1 MRPFDSRLLRTLP
14 DTRIAVTALALLGLG
29 QGVAAIAQAFGL
41 SALVVA
47 IAQGTPLDAALQ
59 LTVAAIL
66 ARALCSA
73 GTEALAARVGVRSS
87 SQLRERL
94 VAAVLDRAHPGGEAT
109 LTLAVNGAASIEPY
123 LTRYLPALINAVCL
137 PVAALVA
144 MAVLDWRT
152 AIIPLL
158 TLPLLPLFAAL
169 IGSATAQATQRRWGS
184 LSRLSGHFL
193 DVMRGLPTLVGY
205 GRAERHIGVI
215 EAVSQAHRRATVA
228 TLKLAFLS
236 SAALELL
243 ATISVAL
250 VAVFVGIRLAGGELT
265 LAVAMPLILLAP
277 EAYWPIRRVGAEFH
291 AAADGADALANL
303 LDAIEGDSLDRSGL
317 AAVASGAPTSG
328 PTAGSAPTL
337 ANRVEV
343 RAVSFR
349 YSNEHPW
356 LVQDLHTDL
365 APGLTVITGASGSGK
380 TTLLELLAGLRTP
393 TTGTIQAPTAHLI
406 TQRPFLAAVSIRDNL
421 TIGCDPAD
429 ADQLRLVLTQVGLWE
444 FIQSLP
450 AGLDTPLGD
459 DGFGLSAGQRARL
472 VVARALLADD
482 PVLLFDEPTAHLDP
496 DTEADL
502 HHVIRDLAVRR
513 IVVVVTH
520 RPGLVQLADH
530 VIDLNEMVATRG
542 HGLDSPGL
550 FADPSGTPSPADRA
564 VPPLRRVAAL
574 APAPRDGQRSER
586 DFEVASTVRPV
597 PGIASAAA
605 LSALALCCG
614 IALTATSGWLIVAA
628 SFRPQILTLLAAIVL
643 VRTFGIARPALRYAE
658 RIRSHDAAL
667 AFLAEQRASTYARL
681 VPLTPA
687 RLGRRSRG
695 DVLAAVVDDLD
706 DLAYAQVRFVVPALA
721 MLAAGL
727 LAAGLA
733 AIVAPPAGLTML
745 ALVAALGLVG
755 LLGWGLERT
764 LQTRLVHARGQLA
777 TITTLLVSKADEIVA
792 VHGGARCT
800 SWLRS
805 AHDAT
810 ITRVSRQGGVRA
822 ATTTLVT
829 LSVAAAT
836 VALEQLLPPWVAHG
850 LPTPVAALVVLL
862 PVALAEVVAAIPDAV
877 GALARA
883 QGSRERLRALL
894 NQTPSV
900 DPRPGRLRTP
910 GARAPQLTL
919 EQISA
924 RWEPHRPALGPVD
937 LEVAAGRHLAIVG
950 PNGSGKSTLLAV
962 LAHHLDPDGGRY
974 RVDGAD
980 VSQLSLSGARE
991 LVAVVDDEPHVFA
1004 STLRENLRLARPSAL
1019 DDELAEALTRAGLGP
1034 WLAGLPAGLDTRI
1047 GHGGRGVSGGERAR
1061 LSLARA
1067 VLSGRPVLLLDE
1079 PTAHLD
1085 SPTAHRVLTDLRE
1098 ICQERT
1104 TVLVTHRP
1112 EGLDEADLIVTLT
1125 PSGALASIDDPGQ
1138 GDRMLA

>member
-1 MRPFDSRLLRTLP
+1 MRPFDSRLLRALP
-14 DTRIAVTALALLGLG
+14 DIRIAVAALALLGLG

-47 IAQGTPLDAALQ
+47 IAQGTPPDAALQ
-59 LTVAAIL
+59 LTVAAFA
-66 ARALCSA
+66 ARALCAA
-73 GTEALAARVGVRSS
+73 GTEALAARVGVDVSS
-87 SQLRERL
+87 RIRERL
-94 VAAVLDRAHPGGEAT
+94 VAAVLARAHPGGDAT

-123 LTRYLPALINAVCL
+123 LTRYLPALINAVAL

-144 MAVLDWRT
+144 IAVLDCRT

-243 ATISVAL
+243 ATVSVAL

-291 AAADGADALANL
+291 AAADGADALATL
-303 LDAIEGDSLDRSGL
+303 LDAIEADSGR
-317 AAVASGAPTSG
+317 SG
-328 PTAGSAPTL
+328 PTAGSGAAPTE
-337 ANRVEV
+337 ADRVEV

-349 YSNEHPW
+349 YSDEHPW

-365 APGLTVITGASGSGK
+365 EPGLTVITGASGTGK
-380 TTLLELLAGLRTP
+380 TTLLELLAGLRAP
-393 TTGTIQAPTAHLI
+393 TTGTICAPAAHLI

-421 TIGCDPAD
+421 TIGCEREVEAE
-429 ADQLRLVLTQVGLWE
+429 QLRLVLTQVGLWE
-444 FIQSLP
+444 FVQNLP
-450 AGLDTPLGD
+450 TGLDTVLGD

-472 VVARALLADD
+472 VVARALLANNQ
-482 PVLLFDEPTAHLDP
+482 VLLFDEPTAHLDP

-513 IVVVVTH
+513 IVIVVTH
-520 RPGLVQLADH
+520 RPGLLQLADH
-530 VIDLNEMVATRG
+530 VIDLNEMTAGSVHRTGAW
-542 HGLDSPGL
+542 
-550 FADPSGTPSPADRA
+550 AQTPTADRTA
-564 VPPLRRVAAL
+564 QPLQRVAAL
-574 APAPRDGQRSER
+574 APAPSQHYPDDG
-586 DFEVASTVRPV
+586 DGEVPSTVRPV
-597 PGIASAAA
+597 PGIASAAG
-605 LSALALCCG
+605 LSALALGCG

-667 AFLAEQRASTYARL
+667 GFLADQRASTYARL

-733 AIVAPPAGLTML
+733 AIVAPPAGLTLL
-745 ALVAALGLVG
+745 ALVAAFALVG
-755 LLGWGLERT
+755 LLGWQLERA
-764 LQTRLVHARGQLA
+764 LQVRLVQARGRLA
-777 TITTLLVSKADEIVA
+777 TITTLLVGKAPEIAA
-792 VHGGARCT
+792 VHGGTRCT
-800 SWLRS
+800 RWLRE
-805 AHDAT
+805 AHNEA
-810 ITRVSRQGGVRA
+810 ISRVTRQGGVRA
-822 ATTTLVT
+822 TTTALVT
-829 LSVAAAT
+829 LCVAAAT
-836 VALEQLLPPWVAHG
+836 VVLAQLLPPWVAHG

-862 PVALAEVVAAIPDAV
+862 PVALAEVAAGIPDAV

-883 QGSRERLRALL
+883 QGSRGRLLALL

-900 DPRPGRLRTP
+900 DPRPGRLRSP

-924 RWEPHRPALGPVD
+924 RWEPHRPALGPLD
-937 LEVAAGRHLAIVG
+937 LDLAPGRHLAIVG

-962 LAHHLDPDGGRY
+962 LAHHLDPVGGRY
-974 RVDGAD
+974 RIDGAD
-980 VSQLSLSGARE
+980 ASQLSLSGARE

-1004 STLRENLRLARPSAL
+1004 STLRENLRLARPGAE
-1019 DDELAEALTRAGLGP
+1019 DDELAQALARAGLGP
-1034 WLAGLPAGLDTRI
+1034 WLAGLSEGLDTRI

-1067 VLSGRPVLLLDE
+1067 VLSGRPVVLLDE

-1085 SPTAHRVLTDLRE
+1085 SPTAHQVLADLRE
-1098 ICQERT
+1098 ICHERT

-1112 EGLDEADLIVTLT
+1112 EGIDEADLVVTLT
-1125 PSGALASIDDPGQ
+1125 PSGSLASVDDSAQ